1 MALAHDADSSSS
13 GTQVKTLTWSHI
25 NAGDLLVVGVDTFYL
40 STDFPVRAV
49 VGITYNGVSLTKID
63 AQAAGTYC
71 RSELWYLVAPAAG
84 THDIVVDLGSAHT
97 GGGASGYIVGGA
109 TSWTGAD
116 QSSPLG
122 TAAKATGTT
131 TPVTVNVTSVAGE
144 YVVDSACAYKAT
156 AITLT
161 VGASQTSAWNETPA
175 TGYVGAG
182 SYEASA
188 STITMSWTLSAAA
201 LGWATVA
208 VPIKPATAPGATETT
223 VSEVWVIPSRTEPLA
238 ITAGYTGFLA
248 RSLSTLYPHL
258 LAWKVVNGRFI
269 WHDLGPVTSLA
280 SLDAMAAGSVPLGVG
295 VDPGLV
301 LFGVEAHD
309 GVMLTSLG
317 SSALGASQRRFPDP
331 GGVYTIDCGVLF
343 GSRVE
348 FDEPQK
354 ITKLR
359 IWGENFQ
366 QADTVR
372 FAYRWDR
379 GRWQVVGEMHGLPDE
394 VPVNDTEGG
403 LYLEW
408 LVGFTDKDAWEPS
421 LPVLTRLDV
430 QTEAMTKALKP
441 APDRTVPEV
450 E

>member
-1 MALAHDADSSSS
+1 MALAFDAASSSS
-13 GTQVKTLTWSHI
+13 GTDVNSLTWSHVCTG
-25 NAGDLLVVGVDTFYL
+25 ADLLLTVGVDIFNLYN
-40 STDFPVRAV
+40 DAGIPEVG
-49 VGITYNGVSLTKID
+49 GITYNGVALTKID

-71 RSELWYLVAPAAG
+71 RSELWYLIAPAAG
-84 THDIVVDLGSAHT
+84 THDIIVTFTWTPAPGV
-97 GGGASGYIVGGA
+97 VGGA
-109 TSWTGAD
+109 RSFTGAD
-116 QSSPLG
+116 QSAPLG
-122 TAAKATGTT
+122 TSAKATGTT
-131 TPVTVNVTSVAGE
+131 TPATVTIASAAGQ

-156 AITLT
+156 AITMT
-161 VGASQTSAWNETPA
+161 VGAGQTEDWNATPA
-175 TGYVGAG
+175 TGSVGVG
-182 SYEASA
+182 SYEGGAASV
-188 STITMSWTLSAAA
+188 TMSWTLSATAS
-201 LGWATVA
+201 GWATVA
-208 VPIKPATAPGATETT
+208 VPIKPATAPGATATT
-223 VSEVWVIPSRTEPLA
+223 ASEVWVIPSRTEPLA

-269 WHDLGPVTSLA
+269 WHDLGPLFALA
-280 SLDAMAAGSVPLGVG
+280 PLEAIAAGSVPIGQG

-301 LFGVEAHD
+301 LFGVEAHN

-331 GGVYTIDCGVLF
+331 GGLYTIDSGLLF

-348 FDEPQK
+348 FTEPQK
-354 ITKLR
+354 ITALR

-379 GRWQVVGEMHGLPDE
+379 GRWQGVGEMHGLPDE
-394 VPVNDTEGG
+394 VPVNDSEGG

-408 LVGFTDKDAWEPS
+408 LVGFTDKNAWEPS
-421 LPVLTRLDV
+421 LPVITRLDV
-430 QTEAMTKALKP
+430 QTEPMTKALRP
-441 APDRTVPEV
+441 APDRTVPEI

>member
-13 GTQVKTLTWSHI
+13 GSAVSTLAWPHVCTG
-25 NAGDLLVVGVDTFYL
+25 AELLLVVGANTFPAT
-40 STDFPVRAV
+40 STVT
-49 VGITYNGVSLTKID
+49 GITYNGVALTKID
-63 AQAAGTYC
+63 AQNASLWC
-71 RSELWYLVAPAAG
+71 RSELWYLVAPASG
-84 THDIVVDLGSAHT
+84 SHDIVVTLISQAN
-97 GGGASGYIVGGA
+97 YIVGEGS
-109 TSWTGAD
+109 SWTGANR
-116 QSSPLG
+116 SAPLG
-122 TAAKATGTT
+122 AVVKASGTT
-131 TPVTVNVTSVAGE
+131 TPATVDASSAAGQ
-144 YVVDSACAYKAT
+144 YVVDSACAFKAST
-156 AITLT
+156 ITMT
-161 VGASQTSAWNETPA
+161 VGAGQTEVANVAVA
-175 TGYVGAG
+175 TGVVGAG
-182 SYEASA
+182 SYEGGAA
-188 STITMSWTLSAAA
+188 TVTMSWALSATA

-208 VPIKPATAPGATETT
+208 VPIKPSTGAGSGTM

-238 ITAGYTGFLA
+238 ITTGYTGFLA

-258 LAWKVVNGRFI
+258 LAWRVENGRFI

-348 FDEPQK
+348 FAEPQK

-408 LVGFTDKDAWEPS
+408 LVGFTDKNAWEPS
-421 LPVLTRLDV
+421 LPVITRLDV
-430 QTEAMTKALKP
+430 QTEPMTKALKP

>member
-13 GTQVKTLTWSHI
+13 GITVASLAWSHI
-25 NAGDLLVVGVDTFYL
+25 CTGADLILVVGVDTFAIVGQYGIQ
-40 STDFPVRAV
+40 AV
-49 VGITYNGVSLTKID
+49 TGITYNGVSLTKID
-63 AQAAGTYC
+63 AQDAGVYC
-71 RSELWYLVAPAAG
+71 RSELWYLIAPAAG
-84 THDIVVDLGSAHT
+84 THDIIVTLAGTTA
-97 GGGASGYIVGGA
+97 YIVGGA

-116 QSSPLG
+116 QSAPLG

-208 VPIKPATAPGATETT
+208 VPIKPATAPGGTDTT

-348 FDEPQK
+348 FTEPQK

-366 QADTVR
+366 QADTAR

-408 LVGFTDKDAWEPS
+408 LVGFTDANAWEPS
-421 LPVLTRLDV
+421 LPVITRLDV
-430 QTEAMTKALKP
+430 QTEPMTKALKP

>member
-13 GTQVKTLTWSHI
+13 AIDAGTSYPLTWSHTCTG
-25 NAGDLLVVGVDTFYL
+25 NDLILVVGLETFPPHEYL
-40 STDFPVRAV
+40 SP
-49 VGITYNGVSLTKID
+49 TYNGVALTKID
-63 AQAAGTYC
+63 AQNAGTYC
-71 RSELWYLVAPAAG
+71 RSELWYLIAPAAG
-84 THDIVVDLGSAHT
+84 THDIVVTA
-97 GGGASGYIVGGA
+97 GAVQAVTIIGGA

-116 QSSPLG
+116 QSAPLG

-131 TPVTVNVTSVAGE
+131 TPATVNVTSVAGE

-156 AITLT
+156 AITMT
-161 VGASQTSAWNETPA
+161 VGAGQTSAWNETPA
-175 TGYVGAG
+175 TGIVGAG

-188 STITMSWTLSAAA
+188 STITMSWTLNVAS

-208 VPIKPATAPGATETT
+208 VPIKPSTAPGATATT
-223 VSEVWVIPSRTEPLA
+223 ASEVWVIPSRTEPLA

-248 RSLSTLYPHL
+248 RCLSTMHPHL
-258 LAWKVVNGRFI
+258 LAWRVENGRFI
-269 WHDLGPVTSLA
+269 WHDLGPVCGYA
-280 SLDAMAAGSVPLGVG
+280 SLDAIAAGSVPIGQG

-301 LFGVEAHD
+301 LFGVEAHN

-331 GGVYTIDCGVLF
+331 GGLYTIDSGLLF

-348 FDEPQK
+348 FTEPQK
-354 ITKLR
+354 ITALR

-379 GRWQVVGEMHGLPDE
+379 GRWQGVGEMHGLPDE
-394 VPVNDTEGG
+394 VPVNDSEGG

-408 LVGFTDKDAWEPS
+408 LVGFTDKNAWEPS
-421 LPVLTRLDV
+421 LPVITRLDV
-430 QTEAMTKALKP
+430 QTEPMTKALRP
-441 APDRTVPEV
+441 APDRTVPEI

>member
-25 NAGDLLVVGVDTFYL
+25 NAGDLLVVGVDTFYIAARY
-40 STDFPVRAV
+40 SIQAV
-49 VGITYNGVSLTKID
+49 TGITYNGVALTKID
-63 AQAAGTYC
+63 AQDAGVYC
-71 RSELWYLVAPAAG
+71 RSELWYLIAPAAG
-84 THDIVVDLGSAHT
+84 THDIVVTLADVT
-97 GGGASGYIVGGA
+97 GYIVGGA

-208 VPIKPATAPGATETT
+208 VPIKPSTAPGATDTT

-238 ITAGYTGFLA
+238 ITTGYTGFLA

-269 WHDLGPVTSLA
+269 WHDLGPVTGLA

-309 GVMLTSLG
+309 GVILTSLG

-348 FDEPQK
+348 FTEPQK
-354 ITKLR
+354 ITALR

-421 LPVLTRLDV
+421 LPVITRLDV
-430 QTEAMTKALKP
+430 QTGPMTKALKP
-441 APDRTVPEV
+441 APDRTVPET

>member
-13 GTQVKTLTWSHI
+13 GTAVSTLTWSHI
-25 NAGDLLVVGVDTFYL
+25 NAGDLLVVGVDTFYIAARY
-40 STDFPVRAV
+40 SIQAV
-49 VGITYNGVSLTKID
+49 TGITYNGVALTKID
-63 AQAAGTYC
+63 AQDAGVYC
-71 RSELWYLVAPAAG
+71 RSELWYLIAPAAG
-84 THDIVVDLGSAHT
+84 THDIVVTLADVT
-97 GGGASGYIVGGA
+97 GYIVGGA

-131 TPVTVNVTSVAGE
+131 TPVTVNVSSVAGE
-144 YVVDSACAYKAT
+144 YVVDSACAFMVT

-354 ITKLR
+354 ITALR

-379 GRWQVVGEMHGLPDE
+379 GRWQTVGEMHGLPDE

-408 LVGFTDKDAWEPS
+408 LVGFSDKNAWEPS
-421 LPVLTRLDV
+421 LPVITRLDV

-441 APDRTVPEV
+441 APDRTVPET

>member
-1 MALAHDADSSSS
+1 MALAHDADSYSS
-13 GTQVKTLTWSHI
+13 GAEISTLTWQHTCTG
-25 NAGDLLVVGVDTFYL
+25 ADLILVVGVDTFTYL
-40 STDFPVRAV
+40 APIS
-49 VGITYNGVSLTKID
+49 GITYNGVALTKID
-63 AQAAGTYC
+63 AQQDAVGYC
-71 RSELWYLVAPAAG
+71 RSELWYLVAPATG
-84 THDIVVDLGSAHT
+84 THDIVVTLGGSW
-97 GGGASGYIVGGA
+97 GYTAYMIGTA
-109 TSWTGAD
+109 TSFTGAD
-116 QSSPLG
+116 QSAPLG
-122 TAAKATGTT
+122 TAVKATGTT
-131 TPVTVNVTSVAGE
+131 TPVTVAAASAAGE

-161 VGASQTSAWNETPA
+161 VGAGQTEIANVTPA
-175 TGYVGAG
+175 AGYVGAA
-182 SYEASA
+182 SYEGGAASV
-188 STITMSWTLSAAA
+188 TMSWALSATA

-223 VSEVWVIPSRTEPLA
+223 VSEVWVIPSRTEPLV

-258 LAWKVVNGRFI
+258 LAWRVENGRFI
-269 WHDLGPVTSLA
+269 WHDLGPLFALA
-280 SLDAMAAGSVPLGVG
+280 PLEAIAAGSVPLGVG

-309 GVMLTSLG
+309 GVILTSLG

-343 GSRVE
+343 GSREE
-348 FDEPQK
+348 FVEPQK
-354 ITKLR
+354 ITALR

-408 LVGFTDKDAWEPS
+408 LVGFTDANAWEPS
-421 LPVLTRLDV
+421 LPVITRLDV